1 MAADVGELKGELT
14 GIVARLAD
22 LRSQI
27 AILEDQ
33 KTAFEKVIQ
42 FYDPDFR
49 TTTPTASP
57 KAKRASSW
65 NSSSGR
71 VTELLRGKNNRHIV
85 LDILRR
91 FEHPSSTADI
101 ARQFSLD
108 VELGEEAERLQTALA
123 SRFSATLDGL
133 LKQGLVRQA
142 GTVDGRRHLWE
153 VNRQSGGMPR
163 TQT

>member
-1 MAADVGELKGELT
+1 MAADVGELKDELA
-14 GIVARLAD
+14 GIDARLED

-33 KTAFEKVIQ
+33 RAAFEKVIQ
-42 FYDPDFR
+42 FCDPDFR
-49 TTTPTASP
+49 PRVAEP
-57 KAKRASSW
+57 KLKRASSG

-71 VTELLRGKNNRHIV
+71 VTELLNGKNNRHVV

-91 FEHPSSTADI
+91 CERPASTAEI
-101 ARQFSLD
+101 ARQFSFD
-108 VELGEEAERLQTALA
+108 TGLGEEAERLQTALA

-163 TQT
+163 SQT